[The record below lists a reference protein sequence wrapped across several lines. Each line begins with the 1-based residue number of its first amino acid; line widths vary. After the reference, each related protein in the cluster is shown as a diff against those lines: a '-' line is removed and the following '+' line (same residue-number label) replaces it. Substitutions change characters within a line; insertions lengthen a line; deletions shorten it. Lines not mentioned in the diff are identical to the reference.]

1 MDLCKC
7 LVVDDDELSR
17 ELIVQYLDGY
27 AACETAQN
35 GREAVEKV
43 QASHERETPFTL
55 IVLDILM
62 PEMDGHEAGK
72 AIRAMEKKLGIPLAN
87 QVKIVVL
94 SSVNTPQEIMQ
105 SFMTINPAAH
115 LIKPVE
121 AAKFRETLGKIGV
134 RKPAN

>member
-17 ELIVQYLDGY
+17 ELIVHYLDGY
-27 AACETAQN
+27 AVCDTASN

-43 QASHERETPFTL
+43 QASHEIGAPYSL
-55 IVLDILM
+55 IILDILM

-72 AIRAMEKKLGIPLAN
+72 TIRSFEKNLGIPLKN
-87 QVKIVVL
+87 QVKIIVL

-115 LIKPVE
+115 LVKPVE
-121 AAKFRETLGKIGV
+121 PGKFRETLTKVGV
-134 RKPAN
+134 RKTAS

>member
-17 ELIVQYLDGY
+17 EMILNYLEGY
-27 AACETAQN
+27 AACETASN

-43 QASHERETPFTL
+43 QASHEKGDPFSL
-55 IVLDILM
+55 IILDIVM

-72 AIRAMEKKLGIPLAN
+72 AIRAFEKNLGIPLGN
-87 QVKIVVL
+87 QVKIIVL

-115 LIKPVE
+115 LVKPVE
-121 AAKFRETLGKIGV
+121 PGKFRETLAKIGV
-134 RKPAN
+134 RKAAS